1 MTQQIRNRRRK
12 ARETYF
18 LNLKENA
25 SFLVGLGG
33 SLVALII
40 FHYSVFKIRET
51 EYFKVNSD
59 LLNESILVDGIRSF
73 LSWIIFIVMVISLF
87 VFVTY
92 YPRKQLSDMKVELEE
107 KEFGRRTI
115 ITASLIL
122 LSILGIFIW
131 SFRSGYHGD
140 LPDTKYAFILL
151 SVLII
156 LHIVIAVVNFFL
168 TKRTESN
175 KTIIDV
181 PVMMQMVYVAFMI
194 LFLLLPYSFLDKE
207 IMGQGSII
215 VTTDNQFMLVEKN
228 QNTVLLREMRER
240 NSENKNEYYLT
251 DNYIQMAA
259 EKVVF
264 KDQPIFETINYE
276 KKGYLKFEV
285 VGKN

>member
-1 MTQQIRNRRRK
+1 M
-12 ARETYF
+12 
-18 LNLKENA
+18 
-25 SFLVGLGG
+25 
-33 SLVALII
+33 
-40 FHYSVFKIRET
+40 
-51 EYFKVNSD
+51 
-59 LLNESILVDGIRSF
+59 
-73 LSWIIFIVMVISLF
+73 
-87 VFVTY
+87 
-92 YPRKQLSDMKVELEE
+92 
-107 KEFGRRTI
+107 
-115 ITASLIL
+115 
-122 LSILGIFIW
+122 
-131 SFRSGYHGD
+131 
-140 LPDTKYAFILL
+140 
-151 SVLII
+151 
-156 LHIVIAVVNFFL
+156 NFFL